1 MGLFDLMEGE
11 FSGLTFPLGLYDAI
25 IAHARSVFPE
35 ECCGLVAGPAG
46 GGPIRVIPMENAL
59 HSPVRYEMNPKE
71 QFQVQKNLRR
81 EGLEM
86 WAIYHSHPVTRPY
99 PSETDIR
106 LAFYP
111 ELYYLLTSLAE
122 DPPPLKAYTIQNGV
136 VREIPLRVLPG
147 EA

>member
-1 MGLFDLMEGE
+1 MEGE

>member
-1 MGLFDLMEGE
+1 MELPS
-11 FSGLTFPLGLYDAI
+11 SGLAFPSALYDAI
-25 IAHARSVFPE
+25 VSHARSVFPE
-35 ECCGLVAGPAG
+35 ECCGLVAATPG
-46 GGPIRVIPMENAL
+46 GGPVRVIPMENAL

-71 QFQVQKNLRR
+71 QFQVQKSLRR

-86 WAIYHSHPVTRPY
+86 WGIYHSHPVTRPY

-122 DPPPLKAYTIQNGV
+122 DPPPLKAYTIQDGV
-136 VREIPLRVLPG
+136 VREIPCMMSPG
-147 EA
+147 ET

>member
-1 MGLFDLMEGE
+1 MESE
-11 FSGLTFPLGLYDAI
+11 SSGLSFPLDLYDAI

-35 ECCGLVAGPAG
+35 ECCGLVAAPAG
-46 GGPIRVIPMENAL
+46 GAPIRVIPMENAL

-136 VREIPLRVLPG
+136 VREIPLKVSPG
-147 EA
+147 ES